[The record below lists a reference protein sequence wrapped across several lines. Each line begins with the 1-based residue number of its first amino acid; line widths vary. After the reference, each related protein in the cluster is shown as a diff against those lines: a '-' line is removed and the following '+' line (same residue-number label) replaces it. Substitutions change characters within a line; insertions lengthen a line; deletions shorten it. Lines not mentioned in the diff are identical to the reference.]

1 MNGFNLRGRSL
12 VADTDLTREEFQG
25 LLETARDLKLK
36 LRRGEPHAYL
46 AGKTLAM
53 IFQKPSTRTRVAFE
67 VGMAQL
73 GGHALYLG
81 PSDLQL
87 NRGET
92 IEDTARVIG
101 RYADAIMAR
110 VFAHGDVA
118 ALAAHAGV
126 PVYNGLSDCYH
137 PTQALADL
145 LTITEK
151 LGGLAGCTL
160 AYIGAGN
167 NMLHSLLLAGA
178 ITGMHVRAAT
188 PIGYAPSAEI
198 VATAKGL
205 ARPSGGSVTVGD
217 DPEAAAR
224 EADVI
229 YTDVITSMGEDDTD
243 DRRAALRPYQI
254 TGALMALARPTA
266 IFMHCLPM
274 HRGEEATAEVAD
286 GPQSVI
292 FDQAENRL
300 HVHKAL
306 LALTLRG

>member
-1 MNGFNLRGRSL
+1 MHGFNLRGRSL
-12 VADTDLTREEFQG
+12 VADTDLTREEIQG
-25 LLETARDLKLK
+25 LIETARELKLK
-36 LRRGEPHAYL
+36 QRRGEAHAYL

-67 VGMAQL
+67 VGMTHL

-92 IEDTARVIG
+92 IADTARVIG
-101 RYADAIMAR
+101 RYADAIMGR
-110 VFAHGDVA
+110 VFAHEDVE

-126 PVYNGLSDCYH
+126 PVYNGLSDRYH

-145 LTITEK
+145 LTLTEK
-151 LGGLAGCTL
+151 LGPLAGRTL

-167 NMLHSLLLAGA
+167 NVLHSLLLAGA
-178 ITGMHVRAAT
+178 IMGMRVRAAT
-188 PIGYAPSAEI
+188 PAGYAPDPEI

-205 ARPSGGSVTVGD
+205 ALRSGGSIELTA
-217 DPEAAAR
+217 DPAAAAR
-224 EADVI
+224 EADAV
-229 YTDVITSMGEDDTD
+229 YTDVIASMGEQDSE

-254 TGALMALARPTA
+254 TGALLSAARPNA

-274 HRGEEATAEVAD
+274 HRGEEATADVAD

-300 HVHKAL
+300 HMHKAI
-306 LALTLRG
+306 LALTLR